1 MVDYYPV
8 IARAISQLPRKDA
21 RARQDLYLR
30 ARMVVAKHLQGR
42 NLPDGSADAIR
53 EQEALEKAIRRVEM
67 ELRSVQGHASPAAQ
81 PSENTKSLSR
91 IKKVLRPGSNRSG
104 VDLAQAPRQLVTGR
118 QRGAARAKAN
128 GMTGKLDELPYALG
142 TMLLRVTYV
151 MAAIGFV
158 GVTLVRCMVWV
169 AEGMIGYLT
178 MVAIMTIAIGFFIS
192 LPLVVSQFL
201 PLVISGKPSN
211 LSTFALFWRLIFLA
225 LRGASR

>member
-8 IARAISQLPRKDA
+8 IARAISQLPRKDVPA
-21 RARQDLYLR
+21 RRDLYFRARR
-30 ARMVVAKHLQGR
+30 VVAEHLQRR
-42 NLPDGSADAIR
+42 NLPDGSSDVIR

-81 PSENTKSLSR
+81 PSANTKSLSR

-118 QRGAARAKAN
+118 QRGAARANAN
-128 GMTGKLDELPYALG
+128 GVTGELDEIPHALG
-142 TMLLRVTYV
+142 AMLFRVTYV
-151 MAAIGFV
+151 MAAIGCV

-178 MVAIMTIAIGFFIS
+178 IVVIMTIAIGFFIS
-192 LPLVVSQFL
+192 LPPVVSQLL

-211 LSTFALFWRLIFLA
+211 PSTFAFVWRLIFSA
-225 LRGASR
+225 LRGTSR